1 MYRKILS
8 DELKSDPLGRGY
20 EFMSASEIITSLLNV
35 DREVFLPIPSDDLL
49 GWAAANGRYI
59 KIKRVAED
67 DSLSD
72 EIRSIAWGAMT
83 LLDRDGISLDLN
95 DSSIVAMIDALILA
109 GVFVEAEK
117 QELFALSA
125 TQMSRAIELG
135 IPTSLQLDF
144 IEKVRTL

>member
-1 MYRKILS
+1 
-8 DELKSDPLGRGY
+8 
-20 EFMSASEIITSLLNV
+20 
-35 DREVFLPIPSDDLL
+35 
-49 GWAAANGRYI
+49 
-59 KIKRVAED
+59 
-67 DSLSD
+67 
-72 EIRSIAWGAMT
+72 MT

-95 DSSIVAMIDALILA
+95 DVSIVAMIDALVLA

-135 IPTSLQLDF
+135 IPTSLQIDF